1 MRQTNKAKALCLPV
15 YALLIR
21 NSSLQFVTCIY
32 VFFYN
37 PSNASKDLQLYR
49 YMLCDERLV
58 HTECQDVTKQT

>member
-49 YMLCDERLV
+49 YRVSGCDEA
-58 HTECQDVTKQT
+58 DVKSVSL